1 MCVSFPQGLRQQ
13 LLDIGFGVAVC
24 ATSLLRFL
32 SDHVNVLPLGVVS
45 RLLHTHDVL
54 LALVPLVENPPWT
67 RRRGGR
73 LEKFSDQRWT
83 VVAPRDA
90 AMMTKLEG
98 QVWLTIY
105 NLMMDKAC
113 RKQYQYNTHRK
124 EVLVKVRRKIAQH
137 AVGRCQKQQRCAR
150 ANESK
155 NDFDL
160 RALNSSLIRSS
171 LVSFCCVSL
180 SLLLFLFLLQLR
192 RYFSDILMDQLP
204 LLRELKRLIEELSI
218 MEPPPPTASSLAI
231 IEQIPEMRE
240 GIIRDVDWKKIAET
254 QKVSGQGATR
264 GSQWRGPQLRL
275 HPEPVCSFLSA
286 FVSSH
291 FISRS

>member
-1 MCVSFPQGLRQQ
+1 M
-13 LLDIGFGVAVC
+13 DIGFGVAVC

-137 AVGRCQKQQRCAR
+137 AARRCQQQQRCAR
-150 ANESK
+150 ES
-155 NDFDL
+155 
-160 RALNSSLIRSS
+160 IRGGST
-171 LVSFCCVSL
+171 L
-180 SLLLFLFLLQLR
+180 
-192 RYFSDILMDQLP
+192 
-204 LLRELKRLIEELSI
+204 
-218 MEPPPPTASSLAI
+218 
-231 IEQIPEMRE
+231 
-240 GIIRDVDWKKIAET
+240 
-254 QKVSGQGATR
+254 TR
-264 GSQWRGPQLRL
+264 
-275 HPEPVCSFLSA
+275 
-286 FVSSH
+286 
-291 FISRS
+291 